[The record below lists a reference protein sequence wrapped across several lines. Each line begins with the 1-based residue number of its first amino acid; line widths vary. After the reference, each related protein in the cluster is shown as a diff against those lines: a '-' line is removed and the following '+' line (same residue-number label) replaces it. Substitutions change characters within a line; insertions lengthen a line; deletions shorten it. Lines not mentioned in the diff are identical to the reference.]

1 MVIAIILAGGSGSRV
16 GGDRPKQ
23 FLEVAGKMIIE
34 HTIEAFH
41 RNERIDEIAIV
52 SREDYVEDVKQLVGK
67 RGYVK
72 VKHVLTG
79 GKERY
84 HSSLAALAA
93 YKDDD
98 DCLLF
103 HDCVR
108 PLVSQRIINDCIDAL
123 QKYDAVDV
131 AVPATD
137 TIIETPPD
145 LPKGEE
151 LVITNIPARST
162 LYNVQTP
169 QGFRRGV
176 IAEAFDKALKD
187 PGFMPTDDCSVVF
200 RYMPDTAIHIVKGEP
215 TNIKITYKEDL
226 EFAERMLNFT
236 TKTKQRLIRI

>member
-1 MVIAIILAGGSGSRV
+1 MNVAIILAGGSGSRV

-34 HTIEAFH
+34 HTIEAFS

-52 SREDYVEDVKQLVGK
+52 SRQDYVDDVRAMVER
-67 RGYVK
+67 RGYTK
-72 VKHVLTG
+72 VRHVLCG

-84 HSSLAALAA
+84 HSSLAALEA
-93 YKDDD
+93 YTDDND
-98 DCLLF
+98 RLLL

-123 QKYDAVDV
+123 DRYDAVDV

-137 TIIETPPD
+137 TIIKASPNHSQ
-145 LPKGEE
+145 GGE
-151 LVITNIPARST
+151 LVITDIPSRST
-162 LYNVQTP
+162 LFNVQTP

-176 IAEAFDKALKD
+176 IAEAFRKALQD
-187 PGFMPTDDCSVVF
+187 PDFLPTDDCSVVF
-200 RYMPDTAIHIVKGEP
+200 RYMPDTQIFIVRGEP

-226 EFAERMLNFT
+226 EFAEKML
-236 TKTKQRLIRI
+236 KG